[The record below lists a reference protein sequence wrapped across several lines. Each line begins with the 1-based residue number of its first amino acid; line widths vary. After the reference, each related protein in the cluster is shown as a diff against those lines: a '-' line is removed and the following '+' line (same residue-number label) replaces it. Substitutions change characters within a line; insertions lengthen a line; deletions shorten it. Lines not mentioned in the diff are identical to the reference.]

1 LCAVTPSP
9 RLPAVLRHVVY
20 NGEEF
25 VANQVSSILVTME
38 VGSNH
43 DFKTLTV
50 TEQFECCYH
59 SIQSLLS
66 PHLLSKNVNV
76 KIYKH
81 IVLSLVLCGCETWS
95 PTLRENHRVRLF
107 ENRVLRRIF
116 GSNRDEVVGEW
127 NEGS

>member
-1 LCAVTPSP
+1 LEEKLSNNSSLKSEVIEGGTHEGIAYGYNTILISLILVRKTRMLQATSRLCAVIPSP

-43 DFKTLTV
+43 DFNTFTL

-66 PHLLSKNVNV
+66 PHLLSRNV
-76 KIYKH
+76 KSK
-81 IVLSLVLCGCETWS
+81 
-95 PTLRENHRVRLF
+95 
-107 ENRVLRRIF
+107 
-116 GSNRDEVVGEW
+116 
-127 NEGS
+127 